1 LAAAIRTSPLHETN
15 ATLRILFPFTPPI
28 STPLVSFLFQT
39 FPPSITLIS
48 KKVTV
53 IFILFHVVSF
63 VYCQLVVKVIRKR
76 MFDEDVNSN
85 RKYYKREEEEE
96 DLAYVE
102 IPDRHYR
109 YGGAQVEDDEE
120 EDARRK
126 REERER
132 KKAEVRKRLEEA
144 GRAKKAKKGFLT
156 PERKKKL
163 RQLLMKKA
171 AEDLKQQQ
179 LLKEQERQ
187 RILQERIIPL
197 PDVDS
202 INNQSELEK
211 IASQF
216 VKRIAELEELKYDLE
231 YSVRQKDFEINELTI
246 QVNDLRGKF
255 VKPTLK
261 KVSKYDNK
269 FKKFAAKKEEK
280 VDFRANLK
288 IVKKDVT
295 EELKKEKEEKAPE
308 WAVGKKGERMLTRA
322 SDSIDAH

>member
-1 LAAAIRTSPLHETN
+1 MSRRQMIDDADYGSSDQTEDQIRGGPQS
-15 ATLRILFPFTPPI
+15 
-28 STPLVSFLFQT
+28 
-39 FPPSITLIS
+39 
-48 KKVTV
+48 
-53 IFILFHVVSF
+53 
-63 VYCQLVVKVIRKR
+63 
-76 MFDEDVNSN
+76 DEDEAEAK
-85 RKYYKREEEEE
+85 RKM
-96 DLAYVE
+96 
-102 IPDRHYR
+102 
-109 YGGAQVEDDEE
+109 
-120 EDARRK
+120 
-126 REERER
+126 EERER

-187 RILQERIIPL
+187 KILSQRIIAL

-202 INNQSELEK
+202 IADLKRLQD

-216 VKRIAELEELKYDLE
+216 HAKIAELEDSKYDLE
-231 YSVRQKDFEINELTI
+231 YNVRQKDFEINELTI

-269 FKKFAAKKEEK
+269 FAKLQKKPEQTINFRENLRQVKTDKFGLEQLKGGKDEKKE
-280 VDFRANLK
+280 
-288 IVKKDVT
+288 
-295 EELKKEKEEKAPE
+295 
-308 WAVGKKGERMLTRA
+308 GEATA
-322 SDSIDAH
+322 D

>member
-1 LAAAIRTSPLHETN
+1 MSRYFEEEGVLDIAGNHSEEN
-15 ATLRILFPFTPPI
+15 N
-28 STPLVSFLFQT
+28 
-39 FPPSITLIS
+39 
-48 KKVTV
+48 
-53 IFILFHVVSF
+53 
-63 VYCQLVVKVIRKR
+63 
-76 MFDEDVNSN
+76 DEDSC
-85 RKYYKREEEEE
+85 
-96 DLAYVE
+96 D
-102 IPDRHYR
+102 IPELQYR
-109 YGGAQVEDDEE
+109 DGGGPQVEDDEE
-120 EDARRK
+120 EEARRK

-187 RILQERIIPL
+187 RILEERILPL
-197 PDVDS
+197 PNVDT

-211 IASQF
+211 IASEF
-216 VKRIAELEELKYDLE
+216 LKKISELEELKYDLE

-269 FKKFAAKKEEK
+269 FKKIAEKKKEDK
-280 VDFRANLK
+280 IDFRANLK

-295 EELKKEKEEKAPE
+295 EELKKEKEEKPPE
-308 WAVGKKGERMLTRA
+308 WAAQVSKKGDRLLNRP
-322 SDSIDAH
+322 SDSVDAH

>member
-1 LAAAIRTSPLHETN
+1 
-15 ATLRILFPFTPPI
+15 
-28 STPLVSFLFQT
+28 
-39 FPPSITLIS
+39 
-48 KKVTV
+48 
-53 IFILFHVVSF
+53 
-63 VYCQLVVKVIRKR
+63 
-76 MFDEDVNSN
+76 M
-85 RKYYKREEEEE
+85 EEELEE
-96 DLAYVE
+96 KEFYAAPLPAS
-102 IPDRHYR
+102 R
-109 YGGAQVEDDEE
+109 YGGPQGTEGEDDEDDEE
-120 EDARRK
+120 AK
-126 REERER
+126 KKAEERER

-163 RQLLMKKA
+163 RKLLMMKA

-202 INNQSELEK
+202 IGNQNELEK
-211 IASQF
+211 IAREF
-216 VKRIAELEELKYDLE
+216 HKRLGELEESKYDLE
-231 YSVRQKDFEINELTI
+231 YLVRQKDFEINELTI

-269 FKKFAAKKEEK
+269 LKKLQQSKEDK

-288 IVKKDVT
+288 KVEKDALAELASVEDKK
-295 EELKKEKEEKAPE
+295 KSNPE
-308 WAVGKKGERMLTRA
+308 WKRKGPGVGKGEG
-322 SDSIDAH
+322 DAAAGEAGAEE

>member
-1 LAAAIRTSPLHETN
+1 
-15 ATLRILFPFTPPI
+15 
-28 STPLVSFLFQT
+28 
-39 FPPSITLIS
+39 
-48 KKVTV
+48 
-53 IFILFHVVSF
+53 
-63 VYCQLVVKVIRKR
+63 

-96 DLAYVE
+96 DSAYVE

>member
-1 LAAAIRTSPLHETN
+1 
-15 ATLRILFPFTPPI
+15 
-28 STPLVSFLFQT
+28 
-39 FPPSITLIS
+39 
-48 KKVTV
+48 
-53 IFILFHVVSF
+53 
-63 VYCQLVVKVIRKR
+63 

-295 EELKKEKEEKAPE
+295 EELKKEKEEVCIFLASPFDWLKRLNGPWERKANVCLPVHRIQLMLIE
-308 WAVGKKGERMLTRA
+308 QKINCRSRIRSKRKSTYYKAIFSKYHKKPAEQINFRENLRQVKTDKWNLDA
-322 SDSIDAH
+322 LKIDKKE

>member
-1 LAAAIRTSPLHETN
+1 
-15 ATLRILFPFTPPI
+15 
-28 STPLVSFLFQT
+28 
-39 FPPSITLIS
+39 
-48 KKVTV
+48 
-53 IFILFHVVSF
+53 
-63 VYCQLVVKVIRKR
+63 

-269 FKKFAAKKEEK
+269 ASCLGTKTVVFTFVNWDDVLFKKFAAKKEEK